1 MQHRF
6 LTKRELVQNE
16 ERAKK
21 GVRVQ
26 EMRVFIKLLKCKI
39 EVEQQRTNG
48 KIKKC
53 MVVRANRLYR
63 NLNDEV

>member
-1 MQHRF
+1 
-6 LTKRELVQNE
+6 
-16 ERAKK
+16 
-21 GVRVQ
+21 
-26 EMRVFIKLLKCKI
+26 MRVFIKLLKCKT